1 MEFTWVAIGLGDVAW
16 LLAAFLLGYVAKWI
30 GLPPLIGYLAAGFW
44 LGAYD
49 AVSGE
54 MLEKLS
60 DLGIT
65 LLLFTIG
72 LKLNV
77 RMLLRPQVYAVTLLH
92 MAVVVGIAAAS
103 LLALAAAGAA
113 AFAGLEVD
121 EALLIAFALSFSST
135 VYVAK
140 VLEERGQVSSLH
152 GRIAISILVIQDL
165 AAVVFLATSSGGWP
179 SPLALLLFGLIPLR
193 PAMQWLLRSVGHG
206 ELLVLYGFV
215 LALGVAELFE
225 LVGLKGDL
233 GALAAGVL
241 IAGSARADELAKTMF
256 GFKDLFLLGFFMS
269 IGQVGQPTT
278 SALLIG
284 ALLTPL
290 IFVKSGLFFAL
301 MTAGRLRARTALL
314 ASLNLANFSE
324 FGLIVAALGVRNDML
339 DGEWLIVLAL
349 ALALS
354 FVVSALVGTQSS
366 HLYLRYRELWRRL
379 QRAEPIPE
387 DGVIHVGDAE
397 TLIVGLG
404 GVGTGAYDAIER
416 ERPGSVVGVDID
428 PVVVVNQSNT
438 GRNVILGD
446 PSDADF
452 WDRIHASHVV
462 QNVMIALPGVSSTL
476 DVVEQVRASGFSG
489 RIAATARFPDQEEAL
504 LAVGANTV
512 FNTFTE
518 AGTGFASHVMSDRSR
533 GT

>member
-16 LLAAFLLGYVAKWI
+16 ILAAFLLGYLAKWV

-72 LKLNV
+72 LKLNL
-77 RMLLRPQVYAVTLLH
+77 RMLMRPQVYAVTLIH
-92 MAVVVGIAAAS
+92 MALVVVVAS
-103 LLALAAAGAA
+103 SGVLALAAVGIGA
-113 AFAGLEVD
+113 FGEVGLS

-165 AAVVFLATSSGGWP
+165 AAVVFLAMADGKLP
-179 SPLALLLFGLIPLR
+179 SPLALLLLLLIPLR
-193 PAMQWLLRSVGHG
+193 PLLQRMLRSVGHG

-215 LALGVAELFE
+215 LALGGAELFE

-233 GALAAGVL
+233 GALAAGVM
-241 IAGSARADELAKTMF
+241 IAGTARADELAKTMF
-256 GFKDLFLLGFFMS
+256 GFKDLFLLGFFLS

-278 SALLIG
+278 SVLLIG
-284 ALLTPL
+284 LLLTPL
-290 IFVKSGLFFAL
+290 IVIKSGLYFAL

-324 FGLIVAALGVRNDML
+324 FGLIVTALGVRNDML
-339 DGEWLIVLAL
+339 DSQWLIVLAM
-349 ALALS
+349 ALS
-354 FVVSALVGTQSS
+354 LSFAASALIGTQSS
-366 HLYLRYRELWRRL
+366 HLYLRYRDLWRRL
-379 QRAEPIPE
+379 QRTEPIPE
-387 DGVIHVGDAE
+387 DGIIHIGDAE

-404 GVGTGAYDAIER
+404 GVGAGAYDAISR
-416 ERPGSVVGVDID
+416 ERPGSAVGVDID
-428 PVVVVNQSNT
+428 PLVVVAQT
-438 GRNVILGD
+438 EAGRNVILGD

-452 WDRIHASHVV
+452 WDRIHESHVV
-462 QNVMIALPGVSSTL
+462 QTVLIALPRASSTL
-476 DVVEQVRASGFSG
+476 DVVEQVRASGFEG
-489 RIAATARFPDQEEAL
+489 RIAATARFPDQEAAL
-504 LAVGANTV
+504 LEAGADTV

-518 AGTGFASHVMSDRSR
+518 AGTGFAMHVMSGRQE
-533 GT
+533 

>member
-16 LLAAFLLGYVAKWI
+16 LLAAFCLGYLATWI

-77 RMLLRPQVYAVTLLH
+77 RMLLRPQVFAVTLLH
-92 MAVVVGIAAAS
+92 MAVIIGFACLG
-103 LLALAAAGAA
+103 LLALAAAPAVA
-113 AFAGLEVD
+113 VPSLAID
-121 EALLIAFALSFSST
+121 QALLVAFALSFSST
-135 VYVAK
+135 VYVVK
-140 VLEERGQVSSLH
+140 VLEERGQVASLH

-165 AAVVFLATSSGGWP
+165 AAVVFLAMSGGEPP
-179 SPLALLLFGLIPLR
+179 SPLALLLLGLIPLR
-193 PAMQWLLRSVGHG
+193 PVLQQLLRTVGHG

-215 LALGVAELFE
+215 LALGGAELFE

-241 IAGSARADELAKTMF
+241 IAGSVRADELAKTMF

-269 IGQVGQPTT
+269 IGQVGQPTA
-278 SALLIG
+278 SALLVG

-290 IFVKSGLFFAL
+290 IFIKSGLFFAL
-301 MTAGRLRARTALL
+301 MTASRLRARTALL
-314 ASLNLANFSE
+314 ASLNLGNFSE
-324 FGLIVAALGVRNDML
+324 FGLIVAALGVRNEWL
-339 DGEWLIVLAL
+339 DADWLIVLAL
-349 ALALS
+349 ALSLS
-354 FVVSALVGTQSS
+354 FAVSALLGTRSS

-379 QRAEPIPE
+379 QRTEPIPE
-387 DGVIHVGDAE
+387 DGVIHIGDAE
-397 TLIVGLG
+397 MLIVGMG
-404 GVGTGAYDAIER
+404 GVGTGAFDAIAR
-416 ERPGSVVGVDID
+416 QLPGSVVGVDID
-428 PVVVVNQSNT
+428 PVVVNT
-438 GRNVILGD
+438 QRMAGREVILGD

-452 WDRIHASHVV
+452 WDRVHESHNV
-462 QNVMIALPGVSSTL
+462 QTVLIALPRANSTL
-476 DVVEQVRASGFSG
+476 DVVEQVRVSGFAG
-489 RIAATARFPDQEEAL
+489 RVAATARYPDLEGAL
-504 LAVGANTV
+504 LAAGADTV

-518 AGTGFASHVMSDRSR
+518 AGTGFASHVMSDASQNS
-533 GT
+533 

>member
-16 LLAAFLLGYVAKWI
+16 IVAAFVLGYCAKWV

-92 MAVVVGIAAAS
+92 MALVVGLATGS
-103 LLALAAAGAA
+103 LLVLAAAGLT
-113 AFAGLEVD
+113 AFAGID
-121 EALLIAFALSFSST
+121 MQEALLIAFALSFSST

-165 AAVVFLATSSGGWP
+165 AAVVFLATSSGEWP
-179 SPLALLLFGLIPLR
+179 SPFALLLFGLIPLR
-193 PAMQWLLRSVGHG
+193 PFMQRLLRSVGHG

-215 LALGVAELFE
+215 LALGGAELFE

-233 GALAAGVL
+233 GALAAGIM

-278 SALLIG
+278 SALLLG
-284 ALLTPL
+284 LLLTPL

-324 FGLIVAALGVRNDML
+324 FGLIVAALGVRNGML
-339 DGEWLIVLAL
+339 DGEWLIVLAM
-349 ALALS
+349 ALS
-354 FVVSALVGTQSS
+354 LSFAVSALVGTQSS
-366 HLYLRYRELWRRL
+366 HIYLRYRDLWRRL
-379 QRAEPIPE
+379 QRTEPIPE
-387 DGVIHVGDAE
+387 DGVIHIGNAE

-404 GVGTGAYDAIER
+404 GVGAGAYDAIER
-416 ERPGSVVGVDID
+416 EHPGSVVGVDID
-428 PVVVVNQSNT
+428 PLVVVDHT
-438 GRNVILGD
+438 GKGRSVILGD

-452 WDRIHASHVV
+452 WDRVHESHVV
-462 QNVMIALPGVSSTL
+462 KTVLIALPRANSTL

-489 RIAATARFPDQEEAL
+489 RIAATARFPDQEAAL
-504 LAVGANTV
+504 LAAGATTV

-518 AGTGFASHVMSDRSR
+518 AGTGFASHVMSDS
-533 GT
+533 T